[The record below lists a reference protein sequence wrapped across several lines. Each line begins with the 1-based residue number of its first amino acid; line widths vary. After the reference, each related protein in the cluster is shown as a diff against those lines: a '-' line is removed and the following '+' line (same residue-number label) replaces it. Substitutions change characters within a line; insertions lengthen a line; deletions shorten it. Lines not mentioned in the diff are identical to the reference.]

1 MNNGISYG
9 VIFDMD
15 GVLIDS
21 ADAHYQS
28 WKQLAREIG
37 ADVTQDQFD
46 ATFGRHNSD
55 IIPIVFDVNEPEKVK
70 QLADRKEELYRDLV
84 CRDAPIVDGAIDLV
98 RSLYQKG
105 IPLAVGS
112 SAPRA
117 NIKLILTL
125 MGVQDCFSALVSAD
139 EVTRGKPDPQVF
151 SKACEKLNLPPAQ
164 CVVIEDAPA
173 GIEAAST
180 AGTKCVAILMHHPR
194 ENFAQADLVVEKLSD
209 LSVDK
214 IEKLISN

>member
-1 MNNGISYG
+1 MNDNEPYG

-21 ADAHYQS
+21 ADAHFQS
-28 WKQLAREIG
+28 WKLLAREIG
-37 ADVTQDQFD
+37 TEVTKDQFD
-46 ATFGRHNSD
+46 ATFGRHNRD
-55 IIPIVFDVNEPEKVK
+55 VIPIVFNVIESEKVK

-84 CRDAPIVDGAIDLV
+84 REDAPIVDGAIDLV
-98 RSLYQKG
+98 QSLHQQG

-117 NIKLILTL
+117 NIELILTF
-125 MGVQDCFSALVSAD
+125 MGVEDCFSALVSAD

-151 SKACEKLNLPPAQ
+151 SLCCEKLRLPPAQ

-173 GIEAAST
+173 GIEAAFT

-194 ENFAQADLVVEKLSD
+194 ETFAQADLVVEKLTD
-209 LSVDK
+209 LSVGK
-214 IEKLISN
+214 IEKLISI